1 MSMSTKRRALMKAGA
16 ALAGSAASGVPILAF
31 AQSAAN
37 WPNRP
42 VRIVVPYGT
51 GGTADIMARIIG
63 QQLQIQTGQPFVIEN
78 KGGAS
83 TTIGAAD
90 VFKSPADGY
99 TLMVVTPTFAVAQ
112 FVYPNLAFGPRDFTP
127 VALFITT
134 PLLLV
139 VNPGT
144 GLKTVGDYIKAA
156 KANPGK
162 ITFASSGAGSTP
174 HLGFELLME
183 QAGIQLLH
191 IPYKGGGEAVASVLS
206 GTTDSYF
213 SVPIESGPHVRSG
226 KLVALA
232 ASGKKRA
239 PSFPDVP
246 TLAESGLPN
255 FEMLHYTSM
264 LVRAGTPQD
273 IVNKL
278 SENVVRAMQAPD
290 VREKFVQNG
299 DIALGTLTEANDLY
313 AREYSTWPGVVQK
326 AGIKPT

>member
-1 MSMSTKRRALMKAGA
+1 MTTSHKRRALVKAGA
-16 ALAGSAASGVPILAF
+16 AIAGGAALGVPTFVAG
-31 AQSAAN
+31 QGAAT
-37 WPNRP
+37 WPSRP

-51 GGTADIMARIIG
+51 GGTADMMARLMG
-63 QQLQIQTGQPFVIEN
+63 HQLSTQLGQPFVIEN

-99 TLMVVTPTFAVAQ
+99 TLMVVTPTFVVAQ
-112 FVYPNLAFGPRDFTP
+112 SVYPNLPFGEKDFTP
-127 VALFITT
+127 VALLITT

-139 VNPGT
+139 VNPKT
-144 GLKTVGDYIKAA
+144 GFKTVSDYINFA

-162 ITFASSGAGSTP
+162 LTFASSGAGSTP

-191 IPYKGGGEAVASVLS
+191 IPYKGGGEAVGSVLS

-213 SVPIESGPHVRSG
+213 SVPIESGPHVRAG
-226 KLVALA
+226 KLVALGGT
-232 ASGKKRA
+232 GKKRV

-246 TLAESGLPN
+246 TIAESALPN

-264 LVRAGTPQD
+264 MIRSGTPPD
-273 IVNKL
+273 ILEKL
-278 SENVVRAMQAPD
+278 SQNVVKAMQSSD
-290 VREKFVQNG
+290 VRDKLMQNG
-299 DIALGTLTEANDLY
+299 EVALGTLTEANDLY
-313 AREYSTWPGVVQK
+313 AKEYKTWPGVVKK